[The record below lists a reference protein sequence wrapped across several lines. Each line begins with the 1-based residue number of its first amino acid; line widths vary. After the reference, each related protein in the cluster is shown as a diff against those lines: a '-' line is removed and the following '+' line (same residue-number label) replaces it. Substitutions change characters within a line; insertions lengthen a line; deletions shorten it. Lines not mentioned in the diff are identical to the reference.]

1 MSPARLR
8 RRTTMTQTPSHDTV
22 KKDLSDVG
30 AGLAVAVGSTI
41 LLKLLSR
48 RGRIV
53 RTVAL
58 GSVAA
63 ATTFARNRFFAP
75 HKKTTYSW
83 TRDVDRGSTTGA
95 ADV

>member
-1 MSPARLR
+1 
-8 RRTTMTQTPSHDTV
+8 MTRSASNEIV

-53 RTVAL
+53 RTLAL
-58 GSVAA
+58 ASIAA
-63 ATTFARNRFFAP
+63 ATTFARNRLFAN
-75 HKKTTYSW
+75 HKKTTYSLS
-83 TRDVDRGSTTGA
+83 RDVDRNPA
-95 ADV
+95 AGNRHV

>member
-1 MSPARLR
+1 
-8 RRTTMTQTPSHDTV
+8 MTRSASNQIV

-53 RTVAL
+53 RTLTLA
-58 GSVAA
+58 SVAA
-63 ATTFARNRFFAP
+63 ATTFARNRFFAN
-75 HKKTTYSW
+75 HKKTTYSLS
-83 TRDVDRGSTTGA
+83 RDVDRNPASG
-95 ADV
+95 DRHV

>member
-1 MSPARLR
+1 
-8 RRTTMTQTPSHDTV
+8 MTRSASNEIV

-53 RTVAL
+53 RTLAL
-58 GSVAA
+58 ASVAA
-63 ATTFARNRFFAP
+63 ATTLARNRFFAN
-75 HKKTTYSW
+75 HKTTTYSFS
-83 TRDVDRGSTTGA
+83 RDVDRKPA
-95 ADV
+95 AGDRHV

>member
-1 MSPARLR
+1 
-8 RRTTMTQTPSHDTV
+8 MTRSASNEIV

-53 RTVAL
+53 RTLAL
-58 GSVAA
+58 ASIAA
-63 ATTFARNRFFAP
+63 ATTFARNRFFAN
-75 HKKTTYSW
+75 HKKTTYSLS
-83 TRDVDRGSTTGA
+83 RDVDRNPA
-95 ADV
+95 AGDRHV

>member
-1 MSPARLR
+1 VTRNA
-8 RRTTMTQTPSHDTV
+8 TNDNA

-53 RTVAL
+53 RTLAL
-58 GSVAA
+58 ASAA
-63 ATTFARNRFFAP
+63 AVTTLVRNRFFEQ
-75 HKKTTYSW
+75 HKTTTYSW
-83 TRDVDRGSTTGA
+83 SRDVDRNPVTG
-95 ADV
+95 DHRV

>member
-1 MSPARLR
+1 VTRSA
-8 RRTTMTQTPSHDTV
+8 SNEFA

-53 RTVAL
+53 RTLTLA
-58 GSVAA
+58 SVAA
-63 ATTFARNRFFAP
+63 ATTFARNRFFAN
-75 HKKTTYSW
+75 HKTTTYSW
-83 TRDVDRGSTTGA
+83 SRDVDRTPSAGGHH
-95 ADV
+95 V

>member
-1 MSPARLR
+1 VTRNASNEN
-8 RRTTMTQTPSHDTV
+8 V

-53 RTVAL
+53 RTLAL
-58 GSVAA
+58 ASAAA
-63 ATTFARNRFFAP
+63 ATTFVRNQFFAN
-75 HKKTTYSW
+75 HKTTTYSW
-83 TRDVDRGSTTGA
+83 SRDVDRTPTAG
-95 ADV
+95 DHHV

>member
-1 MSPARLR
+1 
-8 RRTTMTQTPSHDTV
+8 MTQSASNDNV

-48 RGRIV
+48 RGRVV

-58 GSVAA
+58 ASVAA
-63 ATTFARNRFFAP
+63 ATTFARNRLLSR
-75 HKKTTYSW
+75 HKTTTYSW
-83 TRDVDRGSTTGA
+83 TRDVDRNPATGEHRA
-95 ADV
+95 